1 MALNEMI
8 AQGAQFKM
16 PDPLEQYGRIA
27 QIQQAQNQNAL
38 AQYQIN
44 SAKRADETNTNFLNS
59 LRAAGDDPVAVR
71 RALMMAGRVEDVSKL
86 DASAL
91 TRQKTQGDIQK
102 QQRESVD
109 RMKLDLSNNPSDEN
123 IKAFMQDIDADPTFP
138 DAAKAIAKR
147 GLGEMLGL
155 SVDERRK
162 SLSMSGATVGER
174 TAAAKSSETPEVVN
188 MRLLGYPLTQA
199 GFQAYRDAQRPER
212 MLNPAEEA
220 QKIRIANASRP
231 PAAPRAEP
239 APTITQIVDPT
250 NPNQMITIDAKRYQ
264 GGSVGSPGVIGVG
277 GKEPGAA
284 LRTNK
289 VEAGKTQL
297 ADDLE
302 NLRASFLVLDK
313 IRAIPSTERNPLSNL
328 ASFTAASGVGQIAG
342 RAFSTEAQVEREVIN
357 SARTR
362 LVNSIKNATGMSAQ
376 QLNSNVELQ
385 TMLKSI
391 SDPAQPVQAALRI
404 IEDIENAYVK
414 GAGMPKKNAPGGGSP
429 APAATPQGTGGFK
442 YLGKESK

>member
-44 SAKRADETNTNFLNS
+44 SAKRADETNTNFLSS
-59 LRAAGDDPVAVR
+59 LRAAGDDPVKQR
-71 RALMMAGRVEDVSKL
+71 QALMMAGRVKEAGEL

-91 TRQKTQGDIQK
+91 TRQETQGRIQDQLRK
-102 QQRESVD
+102 SFSAD
-109 RMKLDLSNNPSDEN
+109 LLDLGSNPSDEKIIFLAKN
-123 IKAFMQDIDADPTFP
+123 IADDPKYPPPF
-138 DAAKAIAKR
+138 KAIAEKKFAELIAMPFNKR
-147 GLGEMLGL
+147 QEL
-155 SVDERRK
+155 
-162 SLSMSGATVGER
+162 LSMSGATVGER

-239 APTITQIVDPT
+239 APSITQIVDPT

-264 GGSVGSPGVIGVG
+264 GGGTGSVGVIGVG

-414 GAGMPKKNAPGGGSP
+414 GAGMPKKNAPGGGAP
-429 APAATPQGTGGFK
+429 APAAAPQGTGGFK

>member
-16 PDPLEQYGRIA
+16 PDPLEQYGRLA

-44 SAKRADETNTNFLNS
+44 SAKRADETNTNFLSS
-59 LRAAGDDPVAVR
+59 LRAAGDDPAKVRQALVA
-71 RALMMAGRVEDVSKL
+71 AGKVKEAGEL

-91 TRQKTQGDIQK
+91 TRQKTENEIRE
-102 QQRESVD
+102 QQRKNVD

-123 IKAFMQDIDADPTFP
+123 IKAYMQDIDADPTFSP
-138 DAAKAIAKR
+138 AAKAIAKR

-155 SVDERRK
+155 SVDERKK
-162 SLSMSGATVGER
+162 SLATTGMTGAER
-174 TAAAKSSETPEVVN
+174 ATAAKSSETPEIVN

-239 APTITQIVDPT
+239 APSITQIVDPT
-250 NPNQMITIDAKRYQ
+250 NPNQMIAIDAKRYQ
-264 GGSVGSPGVIGVG
+264 GGGAGSPGVIGVS

-289 VEAGKTQL
+289 AEAGKTQL

-391 SDPAQPVQAALRI
+391 SDPSQPVQAALRI

-414 GAGMPKKNAPGGGSP
+414 GAGMSKKNAPGGGAP
-429 APAATPQGTGGFK
+429 APTAATGIAPPPGFK
-442 YLGKESK
+442 RD